1 MNAGERLERL
11 ERLSWRE
18 VVLSGMEVT
27 GHTVLVTGGASG
39 IGLALAERFLVAG
52 NDVIICGRREEKLGE
67 ARAKHPSLHTKA
79 VDVAQPSGRV
89 ELAAWAAREFPN
101 LDVLVNNAGIQQRLS
116 LAQGPD
122 WDAIHSEIATNF
134 EAHVHLATLFV
145 PHLLKKKR
153 PVIVNVTSG
162 LAFVPIAAVPVYCA
176 TKAAMRSFTLS
187 LRRQLADTPIEVVEI
202 IPPAVDTDLGGP
214 GLHTFGVPLDEF
226 ADAAF
231 AQLGAG
237 KTEATYGFSE
247 ETSRA
252 SSEQRDAIFER
263 MNKR

>member
-1 MNAGERLERL
+1 MDIA
-11 ERLSWRE
+11 
-18 VVLSGMEVT
+18 

-39 IGLALAERFLVAG
+39 IGFAIAKRFLAAG
-52 NDVIICGRREEKLGE
+52 SDVIICGRREDKLRE
-67 ARAKHPSLHTKA
+67 ARAEHPSLHTRVCDLA
-79 VDVAQPSGRV
+79 EPAQRV
-89 ELAAWAAREFPN
+89 ELKAWAIAEFPD
-101 LDVLVNNAGIQQRLS
+101 LDVMVNNAGIQQRLA
-116 LAQGPD
+116 LTDEPA
-122 WDAIHSEIATNF
+122 WDDIHREISTNF
-134 EAHVHLATLFV
+134 EAHVHLATLFL
-145 PHLLKKKR
+145 PHLSTKKR
-153 PVIVNVTSG
+153 AAIVNVTSG

-231 AQLGAG
+231 AQLRAG
-237 KTEATYGFSE
+237 KNEAVYGFSE
-247 ETSRA
+247 ESSRA

-263 MNKR
+263 MNKG